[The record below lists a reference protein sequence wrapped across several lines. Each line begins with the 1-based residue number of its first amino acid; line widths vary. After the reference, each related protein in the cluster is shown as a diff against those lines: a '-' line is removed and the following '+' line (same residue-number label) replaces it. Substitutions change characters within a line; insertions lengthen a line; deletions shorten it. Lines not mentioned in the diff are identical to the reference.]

1 MFQFRYVFAGVAVA
15 AAVALATPAVGSA
28 APPQVEPP
36 QPGTWCGVVPGTFVD
51 TITSDVE
58 RQAGGGTI
66 DHFTLTS
73 VFTASGTGKSIISSG
88 ASTSKTTGPIDNG
101 DGTFGFLTRD
111 TGLVLKFQIPN
122 GPVFKAADG
131 EPIRS
136 AGSLAFEDV
145 FSSPDPSDETYITT
159 IDLGFH
165 GPHLGRQGVDICT
178 PTVDYLL
185 GS

>member
-1 MFQFRYVFAGVAVA
+1 MFQFKHLLAGIVVASAVGLA
-15 AAVALATPAVGSA
+15 APAVGSA

-36 QPGTWCGVVPGTFVD
+36 HPGMWCGVVPGTFVD
-51 TITSDVE
+51 TIKSDVE
-58 RQAGGGTI
+58 RQTGGSTI
-66 DHFTLTS
+66 DHFTESS
-73 VFTASGTGKSIISSG
+73 VFTADQTGRSILSSG
-88 ASTSKTTGPIDNG
+88 ASTSKVTGPIDNG
-101 DGTFGFLTRD
+101 DGTFGFITRE
-111 TGLVLKFQIPN
+111 TGLLLKFQILN
-122 GPVFKAADG
+122 GPVFKAANG

-145 FSSPDPSDETYITT
+145 FSSPNPSGDTYITT

-165 GPHLGRQGVDICT
+165 GPHLNRQGVDICT